1 MEQFEQTYFDL
12 HKIRSIVLN
21 LRIKLS
27 KEPFKS
33 IVEPELL
40 AVLQNIDANLLR
52 ALRLERSIFFSP
64 VILDKLDS
72 IYTKFRELSV
82 DVKSE
87 GELDIDKKK
96 KFYEISKE
104 LFRTIRILKNE
115 LSHELISRPTVFNSE
130 KYYKDQIK
138 QLELQKKSLE
148 EELKEK
154 QEESKINQE
163 RTTEEINEKEEELRK
178 AEEQIRNYQL
188 KLEEKKKQENAISEW
203 GDKIKTTFEE
213 LSCYLSPIKKEHNR
227 LKLLFWIYAILA
239 VVVVGI
245 IVVLEI
251 IICCKFSSTESFP
264 NWKDHLTLLLPIPA
278 SGALLWAFISQLN
291 RAQRQLVLLAKH
303 IHEIEYT
310 EGLLLSLNSLSID
323 MEDSMKRV
331 NSAIDR
337 LLDNHLSMGIE
348 VCRCDE
354 DSIIKEEKKDMV
366 PVDLILKLIKE
377 VKGVALS

>member
-1 MEQFEQTYFDL
+1 MEQFKQTYLDL
-12 HKIRSIVLN
+12 RKIRSIVLN
-21 LRIKLS
+21 LRIILS

-40 AVLQNIDANLLR
+40 AVLRTFDSDLFR
-52 ALRLERSIFFSP
+52 ARRLDRSISFSP
-64 VILDKLDS
+64 AILDDLDS

-104 LFRTIRILKNE
+104 LFRTIIILKNE

-130 KYYKDQIK
+130 EYYEDRIK
-138 QLELQKKSLE
+138 QLESQKKLLE
-148 EELKEK
+148 KELKEK
-154 QEESKINQE
+154 QEENKINQE
-163 RTTEEINEKEEELRK
+163 EKEDALRN
-178 AEEQIRNYQL
+178 AEEQIRNY
-188 KLEEKKKQENAISEW
+188 KSELEEKKKQENAISEW
-203 GDKIKTTFEE
+203 RAKIKTTFVD
-213 LSCYLSPIKKEHNR
+213 LSGYLSPIKDEHQR
-227 LKLLFWIYAILA
+227 LKYLYRTYAALTGI
-239 VVVVGI
+239 VVI
-245 IVVLEI
+245 FIVVLEI

-310 EGLLLSLNSLSID
+310 EGLLLSLNSLSVD

-337 LLDNHLSMGIE
+337 LLDNHLSMGTE
-348 VCRCDE
+348 LCRCDE
-354 DSIIKEEKKDMV
+354 DSIVKEEKKDMV
-366 PVDLILKLIKE
+366 PIDLILKLIKE

>member
-87 GELDIDKKK
+87 GELNIDKKK

-130 KYYKDQIK
+130 EYYEERIK
-138 QLELQKKSLE
+138 QLESQKKLLE
-148 EELKEK
+148 KELKEK
-154 QEESKINQE
+154 QEENKINQE
-163 RTTEEINEKEEELRK
+163 EKEDALRN
-178 AEEQIRNYQL
+178 AEEQIRNY
-188 KLEEKKKQENAISEW
+188 KSELEEKKKQENAISEW
-203 GDKIKTTFEE
+203 RAKIKTTFVD
-213 LSCYLSPIKKEHNR
+213 LSGYLSPIKDEHQR
-227 LKLLFWIYAILA
+227 LKYLYRTYAALTGI
-239 VVVVGI
+239 VVI
-245 IVVLEI
+245 FIVVLEI

-337 LLDNHLSMGIE
+337 LLDNHLSMGTE
-348 VCRCDE
+348 LCRCDE
-354 DSIIKEEKKDMV
+354 DSIVKEEKKDMV

-377 VKGVALS
+377 AKGVALS

>member
-1 MEQFEQTYFDL
+1 MEDFSIPFTTYERMGNSL
-12 HKIRSIVLN
+12 SRIIRL
-21 LRIKLS
+21 LS

-33 IVEPELL
+33 MVEPELL
-40 AVLQNIDANLLR
+40 DEL
-52 ALRLERSIFFSP
+52 RSIEHIIFRSRLSSKPISFSDTIS
-64 VILDKLDS
+64 V
-72 IYTKFRELSV
+72 ELSSILIELRRFSI
-82 DVKSE
+82 DIKSDSEQDFVKE
-87 GELDIDKKK
+87 KFNDILKKLSK
-96 KFYEISKE
+96 TINKLKKE
-104 LFRTIRILKNE
+104 LFSE
-115 LSHELISRPTVFNSE
+115 LYTRPTVYNSE
-130 KYYKDQIK
+130 NYYKEQIK
-138 QLELQKKSLE
+138 QLEAQKKSLE
-148 EELKEK
+148 EEFKKK
-154 QEESKINQE
+154 QKESKINQE
-163 RTTEEINEKEEELRK
+163 EKEDALRN
-178 AEEQIRNYQL
+178 AEEQIRNY
-188 KLEEKKKQENAISEW
+188 KSELEEKKKQENAISERRN
-203 GDKIKTTFEE
+203 KIKKTFEE
-213 LSCYLSPIKKEHNR
+213 LSCYLSPIKDEHER
-227 LKLLFWIYAILA
+227 LKFLYKAYVRLT
-239 VVVVGI
+239 GI
-245 IVVLEI
+245 VIIFIVVLEI

-354 DSIIKEEKKDMV
+354 DSIVKEEKKDMV

-377 VKGVALS
+377 AKGVVLS

>member
-1 MEQFEQTYFDL
+1 MEDFSIPFTTYERMGNSL
-12 HKIRSIVLN
+12 SRIIRL
-21 LRIKLS
+21 LS

-33 IVEPELL
+33 MVEPELL
-40 AVLQNIDANLLR
+40 DEL
-52 ALRLERSIFFSP
+52 RSIEHIIFRSRLSSKPISFSDTIS
-64 VILDKLDS
+64 V
-72 IYTKFRELSV
+72 ELSSILIELRRFSI
-82 DVKSE
+82 DIKSDSEQDFVKE
-87 GELDIDKKK
+87 KFNDILKKLSK
-96 KFYEISKE
+96 TINKLKKE
-104 LFRTIRILKNE
+104 LFRE
-115 LSHELISRPTVFNSE
+115 LYTRPTVYNSE
-130 KYYKDQIK
+130 NYYKEQIK
-138 QLELQKKSLE
+138 QLEAQKKSLE
-148 EELKEK
+148 EEFKKK
-154 QEESKINQE
+154 QKESKINQE
-163 RTTEEINEKEEELRK
+163 EKEDALRN
-178 AEEQIRNYQL
+178 AEEQIRNY
-188 KLEEKKKQENAISEW
+188 KSELEEKKKQENAISERRN
-203 GDKIKTTFEE
+203 KIKKTFEE
-213 LSCYLSPIKKEHNR
+213 LSCYLSPIKDEHER
-227 LKLLFWIYAILA
+227 LKFLYKAYVRLT
-239 VVVVGI
+239 GI
-245 IVVLEI
+245 VIIFIVVLEI

-354 DSIIKEEKKDMV
+354 DSIVKEEKKDMV

-377 VKGVALS
+377 AKGVVLS

>member
-1 MEQFEQTYFDL
+1 MEQFKQTYLDL
-12 HKIRSIVLN
+12 RKIRSIVLN
-21 LRIKLS
+21 LRIILS

-40 AVLQNIDANLLR
+40 AVLRTFDGDLLR
-52 ALRLERSIFFSP
+52 ARRLDRSIPFSP
-64 VILDKLDS
+64 AILDDLDS
-72 IYTKFRELSV
+72 IYTKLIELSIE
-82 DVKSE
+82 VKSK
-87 GELDIDKKK
+87 GELDIDKKQK
-96 KFYEISKE
+96 IYEISKE
-104 LFRTIRILKNE
+104 LFRTIIILKNE
-115 LSHELISRPTVFNSE
+115 LSHELILRPTVYNSE
-130 KYYKDQIK
+130 NYYKEQIK
-138 QLELQKKSLE
+138 QLEAQKKSLE
-148 EELKEK
+148 EEFKKK
-154 QEESKINQE
+154 QKESKINQE
-163 RTTEEINEKEEELRK
+163 EKEDALRN
-178 AEEQIRNYQL
+178 AEAQIRNY
-188 KLEEKKKQENAISEW
+188 KSELEEKKKQENAISEW
-203 GDKIKTTFEE
+203 RNKIKKTFEE
-213 LSCYLSPIKKEHNR
+213 LSCYLSPIKDEHER
-227 LKLLFWIYAILA
+227 LKFLYKAYVSLT
-239 VVVVGI
+239 GI
-245 IVVLEI
+245 VIIFIVVLEI

-354 DSIIKEEKKDMV
+354 DSIVKEEKKDMI

-377 VKGVALS
+377 AKGVALS

>member
-1 MEQFEQTYFDL
+1 MEQKNIFVPL
-12 HKIRSIVLN
+12 NKISSILLRLRRVL
-21 LRIKLS
+21 S
-27 KEPFKS
+27 EEPFKS
-33 IVEPELL
+33 IVEPELHVEL
-40 AVLQNIDANLLR
+40 RTIYSAIFRTCRTEKPVYISVDIFENLTSIISK
-52 ALRLERSIFFSP
+52 LEN
-64 VILDKLDS
+64 V
-72 IYTKFRELSV
+72 KFRGELGN
-82 DVKSE
+82 DIKLE
-87 GELDIDKKK
+87 IHKILGELDIILILLK
-96 KFYEISKE
+96 KE
-104 LFRTIRILKNE
+104 LSVRLNI
-115 LSHELISRPTVFNSE
+115 RPTVYNSE

-188 KLEEKKKQENAISEW
+188 ELEEKKKQENAISEW
-203 GDKIKTTFEE
+203 RAKIKTTFVD
-213 LSCYLSPIKKEHNR
+213 LSGYLSPIKDEHQR
-227 LKLLFWIYAILA
+227 LKYLYRTYAALTGI
-239 VVVVGI
+239 VVI
-245 IVVLEI
+245 FIVVLEI

-264 NWKDHLTLLLPIPA
+264 GWKDHLILLLPIPA

>member
-12 HKIRSIVLN
+12 RKIRFIVFN

-40 AVLQNIDANLLR
+40 AVLRTFDGDLFR
-52 ALRLERSIFFSP
+52 ARRLDRSISFSP
-64 VILDKLDS
+64 AILDDLDS

-104 LFRTIRILKNE
+104 LFRTIIILKNE

-130 KYYKDQIK
+130 EYYEERIK
-138 QLELQKKSLE
+138 QLESQKKLLE
-148 EELKEK
+148 KELKEK
-154 QEESKINQE
+154 QEENKINQE
-163 RTTEEINEKEEELRK
+163 EKEDALRN
-178 AEEQIRNYQL
+178 AEEQIRNY
-188 KLEEKKKQENAISEW
+188 KSELEEKKKQENAISEW
-203 GDKIKTTFEE
+203 RAKIKTTFVD
-213 LSCYLSPIKKEHNR
+213 LSGYLSPIKDEHQR
-227 LKLLFWIYAILA
+227 LKYLYRTYAALTGI
-239 VVVVGI
+239 VVI
-245 IVVLEI
+245 FIVVLEI

-337 LLDNHLSMGIE
+337 LLDNHLSMGTE
-348 VCRCDE
+348 LCKCDE
-354 DSIIKEEKKDMV
+354 DSIVKEEKKDMV

>member
-12 HKIRSIVLN
+12 RKIRIIVFN

-40 AVLQNIDANLLR
+40 AVLRTFDGDLFR
-52 ALRLERSIFFSP
+52 ARRLDRSISFSP
-64 VILDKLDS
+64 AILDDLDS

-104 LFRTIRILKNE
+104 LFRTIIILKNE

-130 KYYKDQIK
+130 KYYEERIN
-138 QLELQKKSLE
+138 QLESQKKMLE
-148 EELKEK
+148 KELKEK
-154 QEESKINQE
+154 QEENKINQE
-163 RTTEEINEKEEELRK
+163 EKEDALRN
-178 AEEQIRNYQL
+178 AEEQIRNY
-188 KLEEKKKQENAISEW
+188 KSELEEKKKQENAISEW
-203 GDKIKTTFEE
+203 RAKIKTTFVD
-213 LSCYLSPIKKEHNR
+213 LSGYLSPIKDEHQR
-227 LKLLFWIYAILA
+227 LKYLYRTYAALTGI
-239 VVVVGI
+239 VVI
-245 IVVLEI
+245 FIVVLEI

-337 LLDNHLSMGIE
+337 LLDNHLSMGTE
-348 VCRCDE
+348 LCKCDE
-354 DSIIKEEKKDMV
+354 DSIVKEEKKDMV

>member
-1 MEQFEQTYFDL
+1 MEDFSIPFTTYERMGNSL
-12 HKIRSIVLN
+12 SRIIRL
-21 LRIKLS
+21 LS

-33 IVEPELL
+33 MVEPELL
-40 AVLQNIDANLLR
+40 DEL
-52 ALRLERSIFFSP
+52 RSIEHIIFRSRLSSKPISFSDTIS
-64 VILDKLDS
+64 V
-72 IYTKFRELSV
+72 ELSSILIELRRFSI
-82 DVKSE
+82 DIKSDSEQDFVKE
-87 GELDIDKKK
+87 KFNDILKKLSK
-96 KFYEISKE
+96 TINKLKKE
-104 LFRTIRILKNE
+104 LFSE
-115 LSHELISRPTVFNSE
+115 LYTRPTVYNSE
-130 KYYKDQIK
+130 NYYKEQIK
-138 QLELQKKSLE
+138 QLEAQKKSLE
-148 EELKEK
+148 EEFKKK
-154 QEESKINQE
+154 QKESKINQE
-163 RTTEEINEKEEELRK
+163 EKEDALRN
-178 AEEQIRNYQL
+178 AEEQIRNY
-188 KLEEKKKQENAISEW
+188 KSELEEKKKQENAISEW
-203 GDKIKTTFEE
+203 RNKIKKTFEE
-213 LSCYLSPIKKEHNR
+213 LSCYLSPIKDEHER
-227 LKLLFWIYAILA
+227 LKFLYKAYVRLT
-239 VVVVGI
+239 GI
-245 IVVLEI
+245 VIIFIVVLEI

-377 VKGVALS
+377 AKGVALS

>member
-12 HKIRSIVLN
+12 RKIRVIVFN

-40 AVLQNIDANLLR
+40 AVLRTFDGDLFR
-52 ALRLERSIFFSP
+52 ARRLDRSISFSP
-64 VILDKLDS
+64 AILDDLDS
-72 IYTKFRELSV
+72 IYTKFRELSL

-96 KFYEISKE
+96 KFYKISKE
-104 LFRTIRILKNE
+104 LFKTIIILKNE

-130 KYYKDQIK
+130 KYYEERIN
-138 QLELQKKSLE
+138 QLESQKKLLE
-148 EELKEK
+148 KELKEK
-154 QEESKINQE
+154 QEENKINQE
-163 RTTEEINEKEEELRK
+163 EKEDALRN
-178 AEEQIRNYQL
+178 AEEQIRNY
-188 KLEEKKKQENAISEW
+188 KSELEEKKKQENAISEW
-203 GDKIKTTFEE
+203 RAKIKTTFVD
-213 LSCYLSPIKKEHNR
+213 LSGYLSPIKDEHQR
-227 LKLLFWIYAILA
+227 LKYLYRTYAALTGI
-239 VVVVGI
+239 VVI
-245 IVVLEI
+245 FIVVLEI

-337 LLDNHLSMGIE
+337 LLDNHLSMGTE
-348 VCRCDE
+348 LCRCDE
-354 DSIIKEEKKDMV
+354 DSIVKEEKKDMV

>member
-1 MEQFEQTYFDL
+1 MEQLEQTYFDL
-12 HKIRSIVLN
+12 RKIRSIVLN
-21 LRIKLS
+21 LRINLS

-40 AVLQNIDANLLR
+40 AVLRTFDANLFR
-52 ALRLERSIFFSP
+52 AIRLERSIFFSP

-72 IYTKFRELSV
+72 IYTKFRKLFV
-82 DVKSE
+82 DVKLE
-87 GELDIDKKK
+87 DELDIDKKK
-96 KFYEISKE
+96 KIYEISKE
-104 LFRTIRILKNE
+104 LFRTIIILKNE
-115 LSHELISRPTVFNSE
+115 LSDELISRPTVFNSE
-130 KYYKDQIK
+130 KYYEDRIK

-163 RTTEEINEKEEELRK
+163 EKEDALRN
-178 AEEQIRNYQL
+178 AEEQIRNY
-188 KLEEKKKQENAISEW
+188 KSELEEKKKQENAISEW
-203 GDKIKTTFEE
+203 RNKIKNTFEE
-213 LSCYLSPIKKEHNR
+213 LSCYLSPIKDEHER
-227 LKLLFWIYAILA
+227 LKFLYKAYVRLT
-239 VVVVGI
+239 GI
-245 IVVLEI
+245 VIIFIVVLEI

-337 LLDNHLSMGIE
+337 LLDNHLSMGTE
-348 VCRCDE
+348 LCRCDE
-354 DSIIKEEKKDMV
+354 DSIVKEEKKDMV

>member
-12 HKIRSIVLN
+12 RKIRVIVFN

-40 AVLQNIDANLLR
+40 AVLRTFDGDLFR
-52 ALRLERSIFFSP
+52 ARRLDRSISFSP
-64 VILDKLDS
+64 AILDDLDS
-72 IYTKFRELSV
+72 IYTKFRELSL

-104 LFRTIRILKNE
+104 LFRTIIILKNE

-130 KYYKDQIK
+130 KYYEERIK
-138 QLELQKKSLE
+138 QLESQKKLLE
-148 EELKEK
+148 KELKEK
-154 QEESKINQE
+154 QEENKINQE
-163 RTTEEINEKEEELRK
+163 EKEDALRN
-178 AEEQIRNYQL
+178 AEEQIRNY
-188 KLEEKKKQENAISEW
+188 KSELEEKKKQENAISEW
-203 GDKIKTTFEE
+203 RAKIKTTFVD
-213 LSCYLSPIKKEHNR
+213 LSGYLSPIKDEHQR
-227 LKLLFWIYAILA
+227 LKYLYRTYAALTGI
-239 VVVVGI
+239 VVI
-245 IVVLEI
+245 FIVVLEI

-354 DSIIKEEKKDMV
+354 DSIVKEEKKDMV

-377 VKGVALS
+377 AKGVALS

>member
-87 GELDIDKKK
+87 GELNIDKKK

-130 KYYKDQIK
+130 EYYEERIK
-138 QLELQKKSLE
+138 QLESQKKLLE
-148 EELKEK
+148 KELKEK
-154 QEESKINQE
+154 QEENKINQE
-163 RTTEEINEKEEELRK
+163 EKEDALRN
-178 AEEQIRNYQL
+178 AEEQIRN
-188 KLEEKKKQENAISEW
+188 
-203 GDKIKTTFEE
+203 
-213 LSCYLSPIKKEHNR
+213 
-227 LKLLFWIYAILA
+227 
-239 VVVVGI
+239 
-245 IVVLEI
+245 
-251 IICCKFSSTESFP
+251 
-264 NWKDHLTLLLPIPA
+264 
-278 SGALLWAFISQLN
+278 
-291 RAQRQLVLLAKH
+291 
-303 IHEIEYT
+303 
-310 EGLLLSLNSLSID
+310 
-323 MEDSMKRV
+323 
-331 NSAIDR
+331 
-337 LLDNHLSMGIE
+337 
-348 VCRCDE
+348 
-354 DSIIKEEKKDMV
+354 
-366 PVDLILKLIKE
+366 
-377 VKGVALS
+377 

>member
-1 MEQFEQTYFDL
+1 MEQLEQTYFDL
-12 HKIRSIVLN
+12 RKIRVIVFN

-40 AVLQNIDANLLR
+40 AVLRTFDGDLFR
-52 ALRLERSIFFSP
+52 ARRLDRSISFSP
-64 VILDKLDS
+64 AILDDLDS

-104 LFRTIRILKNE
+104 LFRTIIILKNE

-130 KYYKDQIK
+130 EYYEDRIK
-138 QLELQKKSLE
+138 QLEAQKKRLE
-148 EELKEK
+148 QELKKE

-163 RTTEEINEKEEELRK
+163 EKEDALRN
-178 AEEQIRNYQL
+178 AEEQIRNY
-188 KLEEKKKQENAISEW
+188 KSELEEKKKQENAISEW
-203 GDKIKTTFEE
+203 RAKIKTTFVD
-213 LSCYLSPIKKEHNR
+213 LSGYLSPIKDEHQR
-227 LKLLFWIYAILA
+227 LKYLYRTYAALTGI
-239 VVVVGI
+239 VVI
-245 IVVLEI
+245 FIVVLEI

-337 LLDNHLSMGIE
+337 LLDNHLSMGTE
-348 VCRCDE
+348 LCRCDE
-354 DSIIKEEKKDMV
+354 DSIVKEEKKDMV

-377 VKGVALS
+377 AKGVALS

>member
-12 HKIRSIVLN
+12 RKIRIIVFN

-40 AVLQNIDANLLR
+40 AVLRTFDGDLFR
-52 ALRLERSIFFSP
+52 ARRLDRSISFSP
-64 VILDKLDS
+64 AILDDLDS

-104 LFRTIRILKNE
+104 LFRTIIILKNE

-130 KYYKDQIK
+130 EYYEERIK
-138 QLELQKKSLE
+138 QLESQKKLLE
-148 EELKEK
+148 KELKEK
-154 QEESKINQE
+154 QEENKINQE
-163 RTTEEINEKEEELRK
+163 EKEDALRN
-178 AEEQIRNYQL
+178 AEEQIRNY
-188 KLEEKKKQENAISEW
+188 KSELEEKKKQENAISEW
-203 GDKIKTTFEE
+203 RAKIKTTFVD
-213 LSCYLSPIKKEHNR
+213 LSGYLSPIKDEHQR
-227 LKLLFWIYAILA
+227 LKYLYRTYAALTGI
-239 VVVVGI
+239 VVI
-245 IVVLEI
+245 FIVVLEI

-337 LLDNHLSMGIE
+337 LLDNHLSMGTE
-348 VCRCDE
+348 LCKCDE
-354 DSIIKEEKKDMV
+354 DSIVKEEKKDMV